1 MEAKALGTLYFAYQF
16 SKQHLKVDALM
27 CACNRSHSDIQLSEL
42 YCWVYAPELAS
53 YYRSDVLQHH
63 GSVYSSVVVPE
74 LGGGGIQFAAV
85 WSNLSPAGW

>member
-42 YCWVYAPELAS
+42 YC
-53 YYRSDVLQHH
+53 
-63 GSVYSSVVVPE
+63 
-74 LGGGGIQFAAV
+74 
-85 WSNLSPAGW
+85 